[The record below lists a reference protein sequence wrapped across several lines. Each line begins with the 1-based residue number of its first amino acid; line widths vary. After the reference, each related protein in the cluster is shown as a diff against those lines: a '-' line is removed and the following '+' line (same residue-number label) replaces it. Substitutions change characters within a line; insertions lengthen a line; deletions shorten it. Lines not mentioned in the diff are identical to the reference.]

1 MPMTTDEFKLIA
13 AGLQTAYPWANLFP
27 TGEAMTI
34 WFKKLRDIPYEVM
47 SAVVN
52 RWIDT
57 KTQPPTIADIR
68 QEADIVVNGL
78 PPTWADGW
86 EQVQEAI
93 GRYGY
98 MQREAAL
105 ASMDEV
111 TAETVRRIGWQQI
124 CESENV
130 DALRANFRMV
140 YETMSRRAQEGRMI
154 SAGTQERLN
163 AVRAVPQIADLSDKM
178 KLTDRLT
185 ERIDSYDDSSRIPLQ
200 SNSPDMVLAGAES
213 GNTSEDSE
221 PAPNAG

>member
-1 MPMTTDEFKLIA
+1 MPMTAKQFEKITKGIT
-13 AGLQTAYPWANLFP
+13 TAFPWANLFP
-27 TGEAMTI
+27 NAEAVDI
-34 WFKKLRDIPYEVM
+34 WYRKLGDIPYEVM
-47 SAVVN
+47 TAVVN
-52 RWIDT
+52 RWIET
-57 KTQPPTIADIR
+57 KTQPPTIAALR

-86 EQVQEAI
+86 EQVQKAI

-98 MQREAAL
+98 MQREAAI

-154 SAGTQERLN
+154 SAGTQHKLDS
-163 AVRAVPQIADLSDKM
+163 VRSVPMISGLADKM
-178 KLTDRLT
+178 KM
-185 ERIDSYDDSSRIPLQ
+185 
-200 SNSPDMVLAGAES
+200 N
-213 GNTSEDSE
+213 
-221 PAPNAG
+221 